1 MAEAVAQAAGPPARN
16 GHGVTPVRKDRSNAV
31 PHARQADAWTNWMQ
45 DMPASTIRTI
55 PIKHCNFEA
64 KVRTAG
70 SGPPLV
76 YLHAAGGPIWDPF
89 VEWLT
94 QDYTV
99 YAPHHPGTGETVR
112 ESIYAVE
119 SLWDLVLIY
128 DELFDALKLDTIPII
143 GTSFGG
149 MMACELAAHRPE
161 RISRMVVLDP
171 IGLWRDDA
179 PVAPYMLMPPDKLL
193 ATLYKDLESEPV
205 KAQIKMPDD
214 PDEVAV
220 MTADLVWALGA
231 TGKFVWPIPDK
242 GLKKRLHRVTAP
254 TLIVWGEDDA
264 LVSAVYAKEFAA
276 RIANSRVEI
285 IKDCGHVP
293 QVERL
298 DALKPLVANFLAA
311 QRVAATA

>member
-1 MAEAVAQAAGPPARN
+1 MDMAI
-16 GHGVTPVRKDRSNAV
+16 
-31 PHARQADAWTNWMQ
+31 
-45 DMPASTIRTI
+45 STIKTI

-64 KVRTAG
+64 KVKTAG

-94 QDYTV
+94 ERYTV
-99 YAPHHPGTGETVR
+99 FAPHHPGTGETAR
-112 ESIYAVE
+112 DAIYAVE

-128 DELFDALKLDTIPII
+128 DEILDALNLPSVPVI
-143 GTSFGG
+143 GTSYGG

-161 RISRMVVLDP
+161 RVSKMVVLDP
-171 IGLWRDDA
+171 IGLWREDA
-179 PVAPYMLMPPDKLL
+179 PVAQYMLMPPEKLV
-193 ATLYKDLESEPV
+193 ATLYKHLDSEPV
-205 KAQIKMPDD
+205 KNALKMPDD
-214 PDEVAV
+214 PKEAAV
-220 MTADLVWALGA
+220 VTADLVWALGA

-242 GLKKRLHRVTAP
+242 GLKKRLHRVKAP

-264 LVSAVYAKEFAA
+264 LVSSIYAKEFAA

-298 DALKPLVANFLAA
+298 DVLKPLVAKFLEA
-311 QRVAATA
+311 

>member
-1 MAEAVAQAAGPPARN
+1 MI
-16 GHGVTPVRKDRSNAV
+16 
-31 PHARQADAWTNWMQ
+31 
-45 DMPASTIRTI
+45 ASTIKTI

-64 KVRTAG
+64 KVKTAG

-89 VEWLT
+89 VEGLCER
-94 QDYTV
+94 YTV
-99 YAPHHPGTGETVR
+99 YAPHHPGTGETAR
-112 ESIYAVE
+112 DSIYAVE

-128 DELFDALKLDTIPII
+128 EELFDALNLGAVPVI

-149 MMACELAAHRPE
+149 MMACELGAHRPE
-161 RISRMVVLDP
+161 RVSKMVLLDP

-179 PVAPYMLMPPDKLL
+179 PIAPYMLMPPDKLV
-193 ATLYKDLESEPV
+193 ATLYKHLDSAPV
-205 KAQIKMPDD
+205 QAALKMPDD
-214 PDEVAV
+214 PKQVAV
-220 MTADLVWALGA
+220 ITADLVWALGA

-242 GLKKRLHRVTAP
+242 GLKKRLHRVKAP

-264 LVSAVYAKEFAA
+264 LVSPVYAKEFAA
-276 RIANSRVEI
+276 RISGARVEI

-298 DALKPLVANFLAA
+298 DVLEPLVRKFLDA
-311 QRVAATA
+311 R

>member
-1 MAEAVAQAAGPPARN
+1 MA
-16 GHGVTPVRKDRSNAV
+16 TP
-31 PHARQADAWTNWMQ
+31 
-45 DMPASTIRTI
+45 TIRTI

-64 KVRTAG
+64 KVKIAG
-70 SGPPLV
+70 DGPPLV

-94 QDYTV
+94 ESHTV
-99 YAPHHPGTGETVR
+99 YAPHHPGTGETARDSV
-112 ESIYAVE
+112 YAVE

-128 DELFDALKLDTIPII
+128 DEIFDALNLRSIPLV

-149 MMACELAAHRPE
+149 TMSCELAAHRPE
-161 RISRMVVLDP
+161 RVSRMILLDP

-179 PVAPYMLMPPDKLL
+179 PVAPYMLMPPDKLV
-193 ATLYKDLESEPV
+193 ATLYKDLSSPPV
-205 KAQIKMPDD
+205 QAALKMPDD
-214 PDEVAV
+214 PKEVAV
-220 MTADLVWALGA
+220 VTADLIWAFGA

-264 LVSAVYAKEFAA
+264 LVSSVYAKEFAA

-298 DALKPLVANFLAA
+298 DVLKPIVAKFLQG

>member
-1 MAEAVAQAAGPPARN
+1 MSA
-16 GHGVTPVRKDRSNAV
+16 PV
-31 PHARQADAWTNWMQ
+31 
-45 DMPASTIRTI
+45 IRTV
-55 PIKHCNFEA
+55 PIKQCNFEA
-64 KVRTAG
+64 KVKVAG
-70 SGPPLV
+70 SGPPFL

-94 QDYTV
+94 ESYTV
-99 YAPHHPGTGETVR
+99 YAPHHPGTGETAR

-128 DELFDALKLDTIPII
+128 DELLDALDLSSVPVA

-149 MMACELAAHRPE
+149 MMACEIAAHRPE
-161 RISRMVVLDP
+161 RVSKMILLDP
-171 IGLWRDDA
+171 VGLWRDDA
-179 PVAPYMLMPPDKLL
+179 PVAPYMLMPPDRLV
-193 ATLYKDLESEPV
+193 ATLYKDLSSEPV
-205 KAQIKMPDD
+205 KKALEMPDD
-214 PDEVAV
+214 PDAVATI
-220 MTADLVWALGA
+220 TADLVWALGA

-242 GLKKRLHRVTAP
+242 GLKKRIHRIKAD

-264 LVSAVYAKEFAA
+264 LISSVYAAEFAS

-298 DALKPLVANFLAA
+298 EILKPLVANFLAA
-311 QRVAATA
+311 RRVAATA